1 MKKILLFST
10 LVFNFIQQIQGQS
23 VQESLERKQNEWNYG
38 YCVNCTENPFTFD
51 QTIIKY
57 FIANVYDKD
66 NRNSFGA
73 SRDETDSDEEYKT
86 KVANAKTAIISMEV
100 FTDSTASTKLGVV
113 KLSQILPTEIFVMVA
128 SKEYYG
134 QKMLKSLKDKK
145 IYVINDYAFDF
156 RDYHYTSGGSVVKK
170 YTDPQA
176 LQKEKLA
183 VANYRIILNNAV
195 STVNQLEAI
204 QKKHT
209 YQRVNQYGHVIS
221 THYDTTKF
229 TQLEV
234 VSYKKLLKKLK
245 EQRENVIT
253 KNKEKV
259 GNKSL
264 QYDLLDISDFGKQ
277 TRIEDA
283 YHTYINDFGFIE

>member
-1 MKKILLFST
+1 MKNTLLLFSMT
-10 LVFNFIQQIQGQS
+10 FAFLQQIQSQTS
-23 VQESLERKQNEWNYG
+23 QELLEKKQNEWNYS
-38 YCVNCTENPFTFD
+38 YCVNCAENPFTFD

-73 SRDETDSDEEYKT
+73 SRDENDSDEEYKT
-86 KVANAKTAIISMEV
+86 KVAVAKTAIISMEV
-100 FTDSTASTKLGVV
+100 FTDSTASKKIGVV
-113 KLSQILPTEIFVMVA
+113 KLNQILPTEIFVMVA

-183 VANYRIILNNAV
+183 VANYRIMLNNAV
-195 STVNQLEAI
+195 STVNQIESI

-209 YQRVNQYGHVIS
+209 YQRVNQYGHVIA

-283 YHTYINDFGFIE
+283 YQTYINDFGYIE